1 MRIVDRSIALK
12 KLQQEELEILI
23 EFSKFCER
31 HGLTWFLDSG
41 TALGAARHKGFIPW
55 DDDIDVGMPRSDY
68 DKFLQFTEFS
78 GGICSGYSVH
88 TFSNTTN
95 YAAMFAK
102 IYKEGTVFATKE
114 TIEAGCR
121 QGIFIDVFPYDEMP
135 DDQAYAEKIASQAHK
150 WQVISYLY
158 HTSEL
163 NPVHAGILGKV
174 EKLMF
179 WIMHRGLSLF
189 FTRKKILANY
199 GKIVA
204 QSGDSNRWIAYAYPV
219 LPGFDG
225 EVLFPPKDC
234 EFCCHTF
241 PGPRKMEE
249 YLSASYGDWRTLPD
263 PADRKT
269 HLPVKLVFSDGSE
282 YVK

>member
-31 HGLTWFLDSG
+31 HDLTWFLDSG

-225 EVLFPPKDC
+225 EVLSPLRTVNFAAIPFQVREKWRSIYPPAMATGGHC
-234 EFCCHTF
+234 LILLRERHIFLLNWCSVTA
-241 PGPRKMEE
+241 PNM
-249 YLSASYGDWRTLPD
+249 
-263 PADRKT
+263 
-269 HLPVKLVFSDGSE
+269 
-282 YVK
+282 